1 METPDKWVIVQR
13 DGFLSVFAQWVGGYL
28 DADSWRLSS
37 RVEEIEDLGNEWL
50 FRTFSGNEYLC
61 RKNRQGTTTYGAAAV
76 HGLKEFKGMEVV
88 EDFVGFPNDQSHRSL
103 PGARDDTKGDSE

>member
-37 RVEEIEDLGNEWL
+37 RICVIENGGDYWL
-50 FRTFSGNEYLC
+50 FSTLSGNEYLC
-61 RKNRQGTTTYGAAAV
+61 SKSGQGTTTYGASAIQ
-76 HGLKEFKGMEVV
+76 GLKGFGGMEVV
-88 EDFVGFPNDQSHRSL
+88 ESFIGFPND
-103 PGARDDTKGDSE
+103 